1 MQFINLSDFSSTAL
15 VADRFSYYYRSAD
28 LSYLRSVMS
37 ENTYAELLLPGESK
51 KRESRE
57 ILSFRPRTMKVK
69 EESPRSSSD
78 INNYSERSPKFQ
90 RTSSHSEL
98 ITTPLMVSEE
108 PIASVVHFEVSS
120 VMEPKQEP
128 NMVVTV
134 TKALETI
141 SMHLTNNKK
150 FSKALR
156 LMIQLVESSMD
167 ETNGDIFFVH
177 LKSLMANCPADR
189 DISSPP
195 YSQGYSD
202 LVTLYYSKK
211 SCLNEQKNFYLLE
224 TYYVLVCLSA
234 SLATDDSYSF
244 NKACNE
250 LKAIITNMHSC
261 GSSRSG
267 IDVSQNHTSEE
278 TSTTGSKGI
287 KMEIISQSAKSNRE
301 NAILICLEIAFR
313 IYHWT
318 WAKQPCDAVYAC
330 AAERRLL
337 FSEEGREGLD
347 LLTTAITTAQRKD
360 NSWSGP
366 QTIRTY
372 NSTAHPL
379 LSKNVGLLR

>member
-1 MQFINLSDFSSTAL
+1 
-15 VADRFSYYYRSAD
+15 
-28 LSYLRSVMS
+28 MS

-57 ILSFRPRTMKVK
+57 ILSFRPRNMKVK
-69 EESPRSSSD
+69 DESPRNSGD
-78 INNYSERSPKFQ
+78 MGNYSERSPKVQ
-90 RTSSHSEL
+90 RTSNHSEL
-98 ITTPLMVSEE
+98 LTTPAMVTEE
-108 PIASVVHFEVSS
+108 PKASVVDFEVNSII
-120 VMEPKQEP
+120 EPKQEP
-128 NMVVTV
+128 NQVVTV

-150 FSKALR
+150 FTKALR

-167 ETNGDIFFVH
+167 ETNADVFFAH
-177 LKSLMANCPADR
+177 LKSLMANCPPDR

-195 YSQGYSD
+195 YCQGYND
-202 LVTLYYSKK
+202 LVTSYYSKK
-211 SCLNEQKNFYLLE
+211 SCLNEQKNLYLLE

-250 LKAIITNMHSC
+250 LKAIITNMQSC
-261 GSSRSG
+261 GSSSSG
-267 IDVSQNHTSEE
+267 YDVGQNHTSEE
-278 TSTTGSKGI
+278 IPTTGSNGI
-287 KMEIISQSAKSNRE
+287 KSEIINQAAKWNKE

-313 IYHWT
+313 IYHWS

-330 AAERRLL
+330 AAERRLH
-337 FSEEGREGLD
+337 FSEESREGLD
-347 LLTTAITTAQRKD
+347 TLTTAITTAQRKD